1 MAAYQAART
10 IVQKLCSEGPLEGD
24 EEAGGDEEGD
34 EGEEDDVGLD
44 PSALEAAQSG
54 VLFGLIEPVDTVP
67 GAMGEAFANTLQRC
81 PPDQLQWLLKA
92 VQNVTEESVQ
102 SAMQKHVLPLF
113 DGSCG
118 RTVSMVAPAQ
128 KREELEEA
136 VAKLEPPFK
145 VRHLD
150 VDAFVNVLGTASGF
164 AELRRSLRELAS

>member
-1 MAAYQAART
+1 
-10 IVQKLCSEGPLEGD
+10 
-24 EEAGGDEEGD
+24 
-34 EGEEDDVGLD
+34 
-44 PSALEAAQSG
+44 
-54 VLFGLIEPVDTVP
+54 
-67 GAMGEAFANTLQRC
+67 MGEAFANTLQRC

-92 VQNVTEESVQ
+92 VQTVTEDSVR

-164 AELRRSLRELAS
+164 AELRRSLRELASCPGYISSKTMSASFYQ